1 MSKRLYKFLI
11 NQDVLGTPIGV
22 HYKGQDSFKTG
33 LGALCTLA
41 TYVLILVNSAQLLI
55 AFENGSE

>member
-1 MSKRLYKFLI
+1 MTKRLYKLLV
-11 NQDVLGTPIGV
+11 NQDVYGTPIGV

-41 TYVLILVNSAQLLI
+41 TYVLIMVNTA
-55 AFENGSE
+55 

>member
-41 TYVLILVNSAQLLI
+41 TYVLIMVNTA
-55 AFENGSE
+55 